1 MNEICHVTTKFH
13 SNMTTKHIQEI
24 LGFNN
29 NNQCVQ
35 NNKWTTGYNM
45 FNQSLFCTVSVKLV
59 TVIKNFP
66 HKGTDQSVTELDY
79 SYGKS

>member
-1 MNEICHVTTKFH
+1 
-13 SNMTTKHIQEI
+13 
-24 LGFNN
+24 
-29 NNQCVQ
+29 
-35 NNKWTTGYNM
+35 M